1 MTLKPTLSIRESVRQ
16 RLCPY
21 VSSKYNSFIL
31 YHCTPRTLPRPTLP
45 IYRLCPNVILEYNS
59 VQMYPWP
66 PRTLSKPT
74 LPIIESVHQ
83 RIWTLDKRNVPM
95 LFCPTASLSTKDSIQ
110 TTSVQYR
117 FCPLENMP
125 IKDSIHM

>member
-1 MTLKPTLSIRESVRQ
+1 
-16 RLCPY
+16 
-21 VSSKYNSFIL
+21 
-31 YHCTPRTLPRPTLP
+31 
-45 IYRLCPNVILEYNS
+45 
-59 VQMYPWP
+59 MYPWP

-110 TTSVQYR
+110 TNVAHYRLCPPETLSKNNFQIQLCPTIPPSTWNSIQPNSRRFSPCFSVQLHN
-117 FCPLENMP
+117 CPPRTPSKP
-125 IKDSIHM
+125 ILPIIDSVHQRL